1 MMSWSNRARCA
12 FERGDYGD
20 PSIAGL
26 HRYPALLKAAGIEVA
41 CSESKAG
48 ARVASG
54 LVQNHMLLPVGNV
67 SAELTPATRVLRF
80 MVLLKHLGTAP
91 WASGRFEA
99 NESVMLQLAAA
110 HMALISHEERPST
123 KLFQLLGAAAGIELT
138 QNVVWITNRQQ
149 GKTTL
154 IGKFI
159 AALAIAAKPCKT
171 LACVYSTKLD
181 RASELARW
189 GLRRVTGAFLPPSTH
204 ADRGLPV

>member
-1 MMSWSNRARCA
+1 MSWSNRARCA
-12 FERGDYGD
+12 LERGDYGD
-20 PSIAGL
+20 PAIGEL
-26 HRYPALLKAAGIEVA
+26 HQYPALLKAAGIEVA

-48 ARVASG
+48 AQAGG
-54 LVQNHMLLPVGNV
+54 LVQNHLLLPVGDT
-67 SAELTPATRVLRF
+67 ATELSPTTRVLRF
-80 MVLLKHLGTAP
+80 LVLLKHLGTAP

-99 NESVMLQLAAA
+99 NEKVMLQLTAA
-110 HMALISHEERPST
+110 HMPMISHEERPNA
-123 KLFQLLGAAAGIELT
+123 KLFQLLGADAGIELT

-181 RASELARW
+181 RASELAWR
-189 GLRRVTGAFLPPSTH
+189 GVRRVTGVLFRREKRVDS
-204 ADRGLPV
+204 